1 MSNLF
6 EAFYRKHIKTDYKSG
21 GFGKTSKWKKPYLRE
36 SDEALVQG
44 YNAIW
49 QPAVEFVEN
58 KLSELPAGGSNE
70 RLYLEALLGTLHAN
84 KISAEENID
93 PASLRQKID
102 GLVAKL
108 SSLQMDSPSG
118 DLQDYI
124 KTFVGGMNTF
134 HNQISTDTEIEPEG
148 DVPPPDAEAPPP
160 DGGAPEAAPAEEEP
174 EETDGNSQEEL
185 LNSLGIGGGGPPQP
199 NPQQPQPPV
208 R

>member
-1 MSNLF
+1 MSNIF
-6 EAFYRKHIKTDYKSG
+6 EAYHRKHIKSDYKSG
-21 GFGKTSKWKKPYLRE
+21 GFGKTSKWKKPLRE

-84 KISAEENID
+84 KITAEENVD
-93 PASLRQKID
+93 GSSLRQKID
-102 GLVAKL
+102 GLVSKL

-134 HNQISTDTEIEPEG
+134 HNQISTETEPE
-148 DVPPPDAEAPPP
+148 
-160 DGGAPEAAPAEEEP
+160 PEAAPEGGEPAPEGGEPAPEGEPAAPEGEP
-174 EETDGNSQEEL
+174 EEKDGNSEEDL
-185 LNSLGIGGGGPPQP
+185 LNTLGIGGQ
-199 NPQQPQPPV
+199 PQQPQPQQPPT